1 MPTSSPGSVGVRALQ
16 RTDGSIYL
24 EVGVRSV
31 RRPTIRKWGIIEHGE
46 HSQLA
51 ERQKVAALAG
61 ALAELLCR
69 DFRDTLEP
77 SGAARAALDAY
88 DEMVAETS
96 SLQRGNEL
104 PRYADKN
111 HP

>member
-1 MPTSSPGSVGVRALQ
+1 MTSSPGSVGVRALQ

-24 EVGVRSV
+24 EVGVRSQI
-31 RRPTIRKWGIIEHGE
+31 RPVIRKWGIVEHGE
-46 HSQLA
+46 HSPQL
-51 ERQKVAALAG
+51 ERQKVGVLAG

-69 DFRDTLEP
+69 DLRDTLEP
-77 SGAARAALDAY
+77 SGAARAALEAY

-96 SLQRGNEL
+96 ILQRGNEL
-104 PRYADKN
+104 PRAADRH

>member
-31 RRPTIRKWGIIEHGE
+31 TRPSIRKWGIIEHRE
-46 HSQLA
+46 HSPQA
-51 ERQKVAALAG
+51 ERQKVGVLAG

-77 SGAARAALDAY
+77 SGAARAALEAY
-88 DEMVAETS
+88 DEMVAETP

-104 PRYADKN
+104 PRSADKN